1 LIAVTAAD
9 RLTALD
15 ATFLELEEA
24 DESAHMHIGGVMV
37 FEPVPMLPAPPV
49 SEVCSHLESRLDRLP
64 RFTQRLSTPR
74 TGGLHWPSWE
84 RDKRF
89 DIAAHVR
96 RERLPAPG
104 GRRELL
110 EWAGEFYSERLDRT
124 RPLWEMVVLEGLED
138 GRWAL
143 ATKTHHCMVDG
154 VGSVDIGHLMLD
166 TEPLPATNGAAHSPD
181 RGAGADQAAGRTR
194 AGLIAVPMRIAALP
208 FRLGQGAVGGVR
220 RGLGLVRHPGQV
232 RDVARRS
239 LAMGEVLLRDEL
251 VPAPHTSLNEAIGG
265 KRRLELLEVP
275 LERVKEIKRELGGTV
290 NDVVLAAATG
300 GLRRLLLE
308 RGEEPPESGVRAM
321 VPMNVR
327 AADEH
332 TARGNRISSLFVN
345 LPVSIS
351 DPLER
356 YRATVHEA
364 EILKSGHQAEGSS
377 AIINLAAHAPPAL
390 HTFLARSL
398 FATRLFNITITNVP
412 GPQVPLY
419 AFGSRL
425 EEIWPLV
432 PLAAEHAVG
441 LAVLSYDGRMFFCLN
456 ADHATVPDAAEVMG
470 GIEDSI
476 VELADFARSNGIEEV
491 TR

>member
-1 LIAVTAAD
+1 MPDATD

-24 DESAHMHIGGVMV
+24 DESAHMHIGGMMV
-37 FEPVPMLPAPPV
+37 FEPAPMLMAPRV

-84 RDKRF
+84 RDTRF
-89 DIAAHVR
+89 DIASHVR
-96 RERLPAPG
+96 RERLPDPG
-104 GRRELL
+104 SRRGLL

-124 RPLWEMVVLEGLED
+124 RPLWEMVVLEGLEG

-154 VGSVDIGHLMLD
+154 VGSVDIGHLILD
-166 TEPLPATNGAAHSPD
+166 PEPLRARDDADHDPGRS
-181 RGAGADQAAGRTR
+181 AGADDRASRTR
-194 AGLIAVPMRIAALP
+194 SGLIAAPMRIAALP
-208 FRLGQGAVGGVR
+208 FRLGQRAADGLR
-220 RGLGLVRHPGQV
+220 RGPGLFVRHPEHL
-232 RDVARRS
+232 REAARRS
-239 LAMGEVLLRDEL
+239 LAMGEVLLRDEV

-265 KRRLELLEVP
+265 KRRLEFLEVP

-290 NDVVLAAATG
+290 NDVVLAAAAG

-364 EILKSGHQAEGSS
+364 EVLKSGHQAEGST

-398 FATRLFNITITNVP
+398 FATRLFNVTITNVP

-456 ADHATVPDAAEVMG
+456 ADHATVPDAAALMA
-470 GIEDSI
+470 GIEDAI
-476 VELADFARSNGIEEV
+476 VELADFARA
-491 TR
+491 R